1 MQYLEQMSKEELIEL
16 IHQNNKEQKLGL
28 VWEKSDLT
36 EKKIKIRY

>member
-1 MQYLEQMSKEELIEL
+1 MQCLEQMSKEELIEL

-36 EKKIKIRY
+36 EKK